1 MTADNALKI
10 FSVGFFGYGL
20 IEVFFRGYTHW
31 SMLLTGGA
39 CLLTL
44 SYFDLAYK
52 NAPLL
57 LKALGGSVIIT
68 VFEFFVGIIVNLLFH
83 MNVWDY
89 SLLPFNLLGQIC
101 LPFSIIWF
109 FICLVLLITSK
120 LLYHLNQYLQL

>member
-1 MTADNALKI
+1 MSADKALRI
-10 FSVGFFGYGL
+10 FSIGFFGYGL
-20 IEVFFRGYTHW
+20 IEIMFRGYTHW

-39 CLLTL
+39 CMLTL

-57 LKALGGSVIIT
+57 LKAIGGSVIIT
-68 VFEFFVGIIVNLLFH
+68 IFEFSVGTIVNLLFH

-101 LPFSIIWF
+101 LPFSILWF
-109 FICLVLLITSK
+109 FICLILLVISK
-120 LLYHLNQYLQL
+120 LLYHINRYQQL